1 MPRIIGVI
9 LWVVTGFFL
18 TSSFV
23 EAAQDG
29 CRPFPKVALW
39 GNMSHES
46 VRSHVDRKLQG
57 DWDSYI
63 SQLEKVKARLQDIH
77 GRGKA
82 VRVSLKDR
90 KVTLRGKKLRDYIK
104 LSQNRIAIAIC
115 LAEEAEGA
123 GISTF
128 ATAAGTPEEPLS
140 TRLRTPS
147 IFGEGKKT
155 KQLQPAVRSNKRFR
169 TYISLSEH
177 VGIKLRQRA
186 AKQSLIEDK
195 NVSVKDIIVRT
206 LEKEFGRKNR

>member
-1 MPRIIGVI
+1 MPKIFGVI

-23 EAAQDG
+23 EAAQVK

-39 GNMSHES
+39 GNLSHEG
-46 VRSHVDRKLQG
+46 VRSYVDRKLQG

-63 SQLEKVKARLQDIH
+63 SKLEKMKAKLQDIH

-82 VRVSLKDR
+82 VKIKLKDR
-90 KVTLRGKKLRDYIK
+90 KATLKGNKLRDYIR
-104 LSQNRIAIAIC
+104 LSQTRLAIVIC

-140 TRLRTPS
+140 AQPGTPS
-147 IFGEGKKT
+147 VFGEGKKT
-155 KQLQPAVRSNKRFR
+155 KQRQPAVRSDEMFR
-169 TYISLSEH
+169 TYLTLPAH
-177 VGIKLRQRA
+177 LGKKLRQRA
-186 AKQSLIEDK
+186 AKQSVIEGK
-195 NVSVKDIIVRT
+195 KVSVKDIIVRT
-206 LEKEFGRKNR
+206 LEKEFVRKNR